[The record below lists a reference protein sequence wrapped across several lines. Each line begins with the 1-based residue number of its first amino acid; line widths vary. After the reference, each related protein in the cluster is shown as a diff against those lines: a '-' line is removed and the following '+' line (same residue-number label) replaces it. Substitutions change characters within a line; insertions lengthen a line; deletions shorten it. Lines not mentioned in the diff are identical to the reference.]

1 MGWVR
6 VAVTR
11 IEHDGTMH
19 RRMVDTV
26 QQSDPRNWEDLAAR
40 ALAARPPYRPVPGT
54 DVYHICADDYTVQ
67 VGEYDLEGPLR
78 DLVTVVLAV
87 GSKMLLTPAPSGPD
101 WRIITRAAAWLRM
114 PAFPRPPDRR
124 RSCRGR
130 SESRWSARSAART
143 YDLDCDL
150 CAALGCPAREDRPVS
165 SYRRGHR
172 GCVTAGTASGRVR
185 G

>member
-6 VAVTR
+6 VVVTR

-26 QQSDPRNWEDLAAR
+26 QQSDPRNWEDLTTR

-54 DVYHICADDYTVQ
+54 DVYHICADGYTVQ

-87 GSKMLLTPAPSGPD
+87 GSTMLLTPASSGPD
-101 WRIITRAAAWLRM
+101 WHAITRTCAWPRI
-114 PAFPRPPDRR
+114 PAFPRPPR
-124 RSCRGR
+124 
-130 SESRWSARSAART
+130 
-143 YDLDCDL
+143 
-150 CAALGCPAREDRPVS
+150 
-165 SYRRGHR
+165 
-172 GCVTAGTASGRVR
+172 
-185 G
+185 

>member
-6 VAVTR
+6 VVVTR

-26 QQSDPRNWEDLAAR
+26 QQSDPRNWEDLTTR

-54 DVYHICADDYTVQ
+54 DVYHICADGCTVQ

-87 GSKMLLTPAPSGPD
+87 GSKMLLTPASSGPD
-101 WRIITRAAAWLRM
+101 WCAITRL
-114 PAFPRPPDRR
+114 
-124 RSCRGR
+124 
-130 SESRWSARSAART
+130 
-143 YDLDCDL
+143 
-150 CAALGCPAREDRPVS
+150 
-165 SYRRGHR
+165 
-172 GCVTAGTASGRVR
+172 ASGLGYLLLPPSSSIGAESWRVVGGSR
-185 G
+185 AGLGPAQPSPV